1 MTQFFGGQ
9 VQSPLQSLLVLQILI
24 PHKKHPEECAW
35 SDYCNNF
42 GKSERVFSFKA
53 PDLEHE
59 GQTWKKGGKI
69 FWGVQSTQDYP
80 SISK

>member
-1 MTQFFGGQ
+1 MRWGIKEWGMTQFFGGQ

-35 SDYCNNF
+35 SDYCNKF

-53 PDLEHE
+53 PNLEHE
-59 GQTWKKGGKI
+59 G
-69 FWGVQSTQDYP
+69 
-80 SISK
+80 